1 MKIMISKKIRQ
12 VNNQLKDT
20 LTKEK
25 FVDKVEDLVK
35 EGLVEIVDCEED
47 GCPIVTIT
55 DKGME
60 VFLTN
65 LLSTVGDA

>member
-1 MKIMISKKIRQ
+1 MKVMISKKIRQ
-12 VNNQLKDT
+12 VNKQLKDT

-25 FVDKVEDLVK
+25 FVDRVTDLVK
-35 EGLVEIVDCEED
+35 EGMVEIVDCEED

-60 VFLTN
+60 VFLN
-65 LLSTVGDA
+65 EAIIGDA

>member
-65 LLSTVGDA
+65 LSTVGDA

>member
-1 MKIMISKKIRQ
+1 MKTMISKKIRQ
-12 VNNQLKDT
+12 VNNQLKDV

-25 FVDKVEDLVK
+25 FVDKVTDLIK
-35 EGLVEIVDCEED
+35 EGMVEIVDCEED

-60 VFLTN
+60 VFLN
-65 LLSTVGDA
+65 EAIIGDA

>member
-1 MKIMISKKIRQ
+1 MISKKIRQ
-12 VNNQLKDT
+12 VNKQLKDT

-25 FVDKVEDLVK
+25 FVDRVTDLVK
-35 EGLVEIVDCEED
+35 EGMVEIVECEED

-60 VFLTN
+60 VFLN
-65 LLSTVGDA
+65 EAIIGDA

>member
-1 MKIMISKKIRQ
+1 MISKKIRQ
-12 VNNQLKDT
+12 VNKQLKDT

-25 FVDKVEDLVK
+25 FVDRVTDLVK
-35 EGLVEIVDCEED
+35 EGMVEIVDCEED

-60 VFLTN
+60 VFLN
-65 LLSTVGDA
+65 EAIIGDA

>member
-1 MKIMISKKIRQ
+1 MKNINKKIRQ
-12 VNNQLKDT
+12 VNNQLKDV

-25 FVDKVEDLVK
+25 FVDRVTDLVK
-35 EGLVEIVDCEED
+35 EGMVEIVDCEED

-60 VFLTN
+60 AFLNEATI
-65 LLSTVGDA
+65 GDA